1 MEVRI
6 GTGDLHR
13 LFLHEGMRAQPTPA
27 LFGDSHQAF
36 SANVW
41 PTGRGT
47 IGQNRPFAEPAQCG
61 QNQTFDMTPRF
72 SVDFNELL
80 ERDLI
85 MLSQT
90 DFRKDIN
97 GSSVLLVEGLPIEVQ
112 EDNLYDDGTHEVLFA
127 RGVVEANSTGIGSHV
142 KWCCRLDSKGFYDIA
157 G

>member
-1 MEVRI
+1 
-6 GTGDLHR
+6 
-13 LFLHEGMRAQPTPA
+13 
-27 LFGDSHQAF
+27 
-36 SANVW
+36 
-41 PTGRGT
+41 
-47 IGQNRPFAEPAQCG
+47 
-61 QNQTFDMTPRF
+61 MTPRF

-127 RGVVEANSTGIGSHV
+127 RGVVEANSTGIALGLTSNGAADWTPRASMTLQV
-142 KWCCRLDSKGFYDIA
+142 SPVNDEIYDTELSPA
-157 G
+157 EGARVAKRVSR

>member
-1 MEVRI
+1 
-6 GTGDLHR
+6 
-13 LFLHEGMRAQPTPA
+13 
-27 LFGDSHQAF
+27 
-36 SANVW
+36 
-41 PTGRGT
+41 
-47 IGQNRPFAEPAQCG
+47 
-61 QNQTFDMTPRF
+61 MTPRF

-85 MLSQT
+85 MLSQA
-90 DFRKDIN
+90 DSRKDIN